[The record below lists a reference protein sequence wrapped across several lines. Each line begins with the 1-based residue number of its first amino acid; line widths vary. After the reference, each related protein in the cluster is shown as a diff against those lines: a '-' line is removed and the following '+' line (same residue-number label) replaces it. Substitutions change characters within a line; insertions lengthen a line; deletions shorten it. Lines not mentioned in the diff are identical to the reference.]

1 MACWYFKSASHTTTS
16 AEGVCRGKR
25 PSDSLEVIGLVKGS
39 RGSNRRLLPTGC
51 FLRHCSAYDTPCSGR
66 RVLQS
71 VRIDTLPEFNAHDT
85 LGSRSCDRSR
95 VKRHAAEPGR
105 EPGRPGFRVSEA
117 SVFSPHSSLVVCGGC
132 SELLP
137 GRPRLLSAGNQAFS
151 LIAFVFREQL
161 THRGW
166 IYSSEM
172 QMFLAHDSNHWF
184 LRQRTLLRDRKHILP
199 LEPAS
204 PLTN

>member
-25 PSDSLEVIGLVKGS
+25 PSDSLEVIGPVKGS
-39 RGSNRRLLPTGC
+39 RGSNRRLLPTGR

-71 VRIDTLPEFNAHDT
+71 VRINTLPEFNAHDT

-95 VKRHAAEPGR
+95 VTRHAAEPGR

-117 SVFSPHSSLVVCGGC
+117 SIFFFTLQFNSMWRLLRAATRMSQVALCWKPG
-132 SELLP
+132 LLP
-137 GRPRLLSAGNQAFS
+137 HCLCVPRAANTQGLDIQF
-151 LIAFVFREQL
+151 
-161 THRGW
+161 
-166 IYSSEM
+166 
-172 QMFLAHDSNHWF
+172 
-184 LRQRTLLRDRKHILP
+184 
-199 LEPAS
+199 
-204 PLTN
+204 